1 MSRRLVRQY
10 GVVYARYEGKNMLSR
25 SLKIS
30 LLLSVALCSFN
41 SVQAEESSTTVTTT
55 TTSSST
61 TSTASPTLAEMEG
74 HRHKMRDDLMTPSLK
89 GIRGISFGIPG
100 HYADASAEQTAL
112 NKLKQL
118 PVPVSKIVDLKHG
131 ETRPVDAILQV
142 KVLETGTDSR
152 MVELSLLQWCKLSR
166 NGQEVK
172 SVTYSDQTVTH
183 KTTVNDTIGKMVNQ
197 FVLDFMKANH
207 KQTTV
212 TEGKSGKK
220 S

>member
-1 MSRRLVRQY
+1 
-10 GVVYARYEGKNMLSR
+10 MLSR
-25 SLKIS
+25 SLQIS
-30 LLLSVALCSFN
+30 LLLSIALCSFQG
-41 SVQAEESSTTVTTT
+41 VQAEETSTTVTTT
-55 TTSSST
+55 TT
-61 TSTASPTLAEMEG
+61 TSTKETSPTMAEMEG

-89 GIRGISFGIPG
+89 GIRGLSFGIPG
-100 HYADASAEQTAL
+100 HIADGTAEQTAM

-118 PVPVSKIVDLKHG
+118 PIPVSKIKDLKHG
-131 ETRPVDAILQV
+131 ETKPVDAILQV
-142 KVLETGTDSR
+142 KVLETGNDSR
-152 MVELSLLQWCKLSR
+152 MVELSLVQWCKLSR

-207 KQTTV
+207 QQTTV

-220 S
+220 G

>member
-1 MSRRLVRQY
+1 
-10 GVVYARYEGKNMLSR
+10 MLSR

-30 LLLSVALCSFN
+30 LLLSIALCSFN

-61 TSTASPTLAEMEG
+61 TTTSPTLAEMEG

-100 HYADASAEQTAL
+100 HYGDASAEQTAL

-118 PVPVSKIVDLKHG
+118 PVPVSKIIDLKHG
-131 ETRPVDAILQV
+131 ETKPVDAILQV

-152 MVELSLLQWCKLSR
+152 LVELSLVQWCKLSR

-207 KQTTV
+207 HQTTV
-212 TEGKSGKK
+212 TEGKSNKK

>member
-1 MSRRLVRQY
+1 
-10 GVVYARYEGKNMLSR
+10 MLSR
-25 SLKIS
+25 SLKVS

-41 SVQAEESSTTVTTT
+41 LAQAEESSTTVTTT
-55 TTSSST
+55 TTSSSST
-61 TSTASPTLAEMEG
+61 TTVEKSPTLAEMEG

-89 GIRGISFGIPG
+89 GLRGISFGIPG
-100 HYADASAEQTAL
+100 HYGDATAEQTAM

-118 PVPVSKIVDLKHG
+118 PIPVSKILDLKHA
-131 ETRPVDAILQV
+131 ETKPVDAILQV
-142 KVLETGTDSR
+142 KVLETGSDYR
-152 MVELSLLQWCKLSR
+152 LVELSLVQWTKIMR

-183 KTTVNDTIGKMVNQ
+183 KNTVNDTIGKMVNQ

-207 KQTTV
+207 QQTTV
-212 TEGKSGKK
+212 TEGKSNKK